1 MNPQT
6 VSTREFR
13 TDLAKYLE
21 SQEPLAISKHGRT
34 IGYYI
39 PAQQPLEVQELD
51 ALKRATQRLQ
61 TMLVKRGI
69 GEDAVIAEFKR
80 VKKQRLWNDPRDSA
94 REASD
99 R

>member
-39 PAQQPLEVQELD
+39 PAQQPLEV
-51 ALKRATQRLQ
+51 
-61 TMLVKRGI
+61 
-69 GEDAVIAEFKR
+69 
-80 VKKQRLWNDPRDSA
+80 
-94 REASD
+94 
-99 R
+99 

>member
-13 TDLAKYLE
+13 ADLAKYLD

-39 PAQQPLEVQELD
+39 PA
-51 ALKRATQRLQ
+51 
-61 TMLVKRGI
+61 
-69 GEDAVIAEFKR
+69 
-80 VKKQRLWNDPRDSA
+80 
-94 REASD
+94 
-99 R
+99 

>member
-13 TDLAKYLE
+13 AELAKYLE

-39 PAQQPLEVQELD
+39 PAQEPLRTQELD

-61 TMLVKRGI
+61 TMLSERGI
-69 GEDAVIAEFKR
+69 SEDSIVEEFKR
-80 VKKQRLWNDPRDSA
+80 AKKQRT
-94 REASD
+94 
-99 R
+99 